1 MSEANTVKRLKMMFS
16 KIVTDIKGD
25 ATLQYAIKC
34 IEAVQLAK
42 SVLPEKKDLKKAKNG
57 QCDEML
63 DLILE
68 ENEYIECRNN
78 TIDEVTPIVTKL
90 IIERDEALRQA
101 TKFCNG
107 MVLNAKNQTEL
118 EAQIEHN
125 ATREKSL
132 LLERQ
137 QEIERL
143 KKGLT
148 LVNEKCAEILIDDDI
163 IQGITFP
170 KKQRRANP

>member
-78 TIDEVTPIVTKL
+78 TIDEVTPVVAKL
-90 IIERDEALRQA
+90 ILENIALKSA
-101 TKFCNG
+101 
-107 MVLNAKNQTEL
+107 L
-118 EAQIEHN
+118 EHN

-148 LVNEKCAEILIDDDI
+148 LVNEMA
-163 IQGITFP
+163 
-170 KKQRRANP
+170 KQCL